1 MTGSHTLG
9 FALLGL
15 TAFAC
20 LIILWTMGPAAGA
33 RSRPSMALMQ
43 PATNV
48 VARSVHKRR
57 VHERQRGASRSL
69 LVDRHEGSRSTGSA
83 RNSGCGTSDPRTS
96 SRSGSDTFRSMGG
109 VPPPLA
115 ISLSS
120 ASHWAAGRAGREGA
134 ADSALWSPR
143 HRAEPAGVVRE
154 LLKERLRSR
163 TILQAVSPGTGCF

>member
-57 VHERQRGASRSL
+57 VHERQRGASRS
-69 LVDRHEGSRSTGSA
+69 
-83 RNSGCGTSDPRTS
+83 
-96 SRSGSDTFRSMGG
+96 GG
-109 VPPPLA
+109 
-115 ISLSS
+115 
-120 ASHWAAGRAGREGA
+120 
-134 ADSALWSPR
+134 SPR
-143 HRAEPAGVVRE
+143 GIKKHRLGAELWLGDIGPSDELKKWFGHVPIDGRSPAAASDQPQQRE
-154 LLKERLRSR
+154 PLGSWSSWPGPLTLLYGARDTERN
-163 TILQAVSPGTGCF
+163 QPV